1 MKTVNQILQTKGI
14 SEVWTVPS
22 HVSVREVLQLLI
34 EKKVGALPVVEDG
47 RLVGIISERDYIRKV
62 ALSNELSLESPVE
75 KIMTTHV
82 LFVRPDQTLDDCM
95 ALMTDKRVRHLP
107 VLDGDKL
114 VGIISIGDLVKNI
127 ISHQQFMI
135 AQLENY
141 ITGVV

>member
-1 MKTVNQILQTKGI
+1 MKTVNQILQAKG
-14 SEVWTVPS
+14 SAAVWTVPP
-22 HVSVREVLQLLI
+22 HVSVRDVLQLFI
-34 EKKVGALPVVEDG
+34 EKRVGALPVVDGG

-62 ALSNELSLESPVE
+62 ALSSELSLESPVE

-82 LFVRPDQTLDDCM
+82 LFVRPDQSLDDCM

-107 VLDGDKL
+107 VMDGERL
-114 VGIISIGDLVKNI
+114 VGIVSIGDLVKII
-127 ISHQQFMI
+127 ISHQEFMI